1 MTIAITQERFLVQR
15 KAEYDLLLHRHTG
28 SSRET
33 AAAAHV
39 PEDHIA
45 KAVVVRHGVDY
56 TIVIIPASRWLR
68 MDDLRRELGRDLQL
82 ATEEEAAQLF
92 NDCEP
97 GAVPPLGPAY
107 GVETLLDEVLNS
119 LDDVYFEAGDHE
131 HLVHI
136 RGEGFQGLLRG
147 VRSGYYSHGEVEPED
162 ESTSCGIRHGAS

>member
-1 MTIAITQERFLVQR
+1 MLFR
-15 KAEYDLLLHRHTG
+15 
-28 SSRET
+28 S
-33 AAAAHV
+33 
-39 PEDHIA
+39 
-45 KAVVVRHGVDY
+45 VRHGVDY
-56 TIVIIPASRWLR
+56 TIVIIPASRCLR

-82 ATEEEAAQLF
+82 ATEEEVAQLF

-131 HLVHI
+131 QLVHI

-147 VRSGYYSHGEVEPED
+147 VRRGYYSHG
-162 ESTSCGIRHGAS
+162 

>member
-1 MTIAITQERFLVQR
+1 MTQERFLVQR

-45 KAVVVRHGVDY
+45 KAVVVKHRADY
-56 TIVIIPASRWLR
+56 AIVIIPADRWLQ
-68 MDDLRRELGRDLQL
+68 MDALRKELGRDLQL
-82 ATEEEAAQLF
+82 ATEKEIAHLF

-107 GVETLLDEVLNS
+107 GVETLLDEVLSS

-131 HLVHI
+131 QLVHI
-136 RGEGFQGLLRG
+136 RGEEFQDLLRG
-147 VRSGYYSHGEVEPED
+147 VRRGYYSYD
-162 ESTSCGIRHGAS
+162 S